1 MLSITRRGFL
11 VFGAAT
17 ALSACANTYAPT
29 TSTSV
34 AEVSP
39 EQMVAEINQ
48 IRKSNGKK
56 PLVFNQTLANAAR
69 NQARMMADRDQM
81 SHNFGPGLSLRDRV
95 TAVGYHGPVGE
106 NVAAGQRTLEQALS
120 GWMDSAGHR
129 HTMLSDD
136 WTSFGMAVVSGKPGS
151 RYGVYWAAIFG
162 V

>member
-1 MLSITRRGFL
+1 MNTFSRRGFL
-11 VFGAAT
+11 LFGAVA
-17 ALSACANTYAPT
+17 ALSACSNTYVPT

-34 AEVSP
+34 AEVTP
-39 EQMVAEINQ
+39 DQMVAEINRV
-48 IRKSNGKK
+48 RKGNGSK
-56 PLVFNQTLANAAR
+56 PLVFDQTLANAAR

-136 WTSFGMAVVSGKPGS
+136 WTNFGMAVVSGRPGS
-151 RYGVYWAAIFG
+151 RYGTYWAAIFG

>member
-1 MLSITRRGFL
+1 MMSVSRRGFVL
-11 VFGAAT
+11 LGT
-17 ALSACANTYAPT
+17 ASVLSACSNTYVPVTNT
-29 TSTSV
+29 TI
-34 AEVSP
+34 AEVDP
-39 EQMVAEINQ
+39 EQMVAEINR
-48 IRKSNGKK
+48 IRKGNGRE

-129 HTMLSDD
+129 HTMLSEI
-136 WTSFGMAVVSGKPGS
+136 WSSFGMAVVSGRSGS
-151 RYGVYWAAIFG
+151 RYGTYWAAIFG